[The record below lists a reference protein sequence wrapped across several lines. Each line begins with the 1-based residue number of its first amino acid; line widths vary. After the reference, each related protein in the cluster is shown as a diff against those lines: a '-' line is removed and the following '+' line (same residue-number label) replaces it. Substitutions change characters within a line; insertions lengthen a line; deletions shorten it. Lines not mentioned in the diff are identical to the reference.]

1 MLEELGCV
9 VMRGGV
15 EKKGV
20 HEWLV
25 IENESF

>member
-1 MLEELGCV
+1 MVAELGCV

-15 EKKGV
+15 ENKGE